1 MNKQAVRLNI
11 NAEELALCKPES
23 VQAMD
28 LAIRKVL
35 SEIDQ
40 AKTAKDQAQKSAECP
55 LKNVGPNGRA
65 AIAMCVRL
73 GVAPNSP
80 ECVIAMIA
88 AASADMAIGQHPSQ
102 RKPEACAL
110 ATEDEDEDEQP
121 AGETFRF

>member
-40 AKTAKDQAQKSAECP
+40 AKAQKQAADQEVTP
-55 LKNVGPNGRA
+55 ENLARAGVGPSGIVTIMNLHAAGISPHDPRSIRA
-65 AIAMCVRL
+65 IMLAALVD
-73 GVAPNSP
+73 
-80 ECVIAMIA
+80 A
-88 AASADMAIGQHPSQ
+88 AAA
-102 RKPEACAL
+102 RKPDACAL

>member
-1 MNKQAVRLNI
+1 MNKQAVCLNI

-35 SEIDQ
+35 AEIEQ
-40 AKTAKDQAQKSAECP
+40 AKAAKVQAQKPAECP

-73 GVAPNSP
+73 GIAPNSP
-80 ECVIAMIA
+80 EGMIAMIA
-88 AASADMAIGQHPSQ
+88 AASADLAIGQHPSQ

-110 ATEDEDEDEQP
+110 ATEDEDEQP

>member
-40 AKTAKDQAQKSAECP
+40 AKAQKQAADQEVTP
-55 LKNVGPNGRA
+55 ENLARAGVGPAGIVAIMKLHA
-65 AIAMCVRL
+65 AGIRPGDPRSIKAM
-73 GVAPNSP
+73 
-80 ECVIAMIA
+80 MFA
-88 AASADMAIGQHPSQ
+88 ALLDASSGH
-102 RKPEACAL
+102 KPGACAL
-110 ATEDEDEDEQP
+110 ATEDEDEQP

>member
-40 AKTAKDQAQKSAECP
+40 AKAKKQAEQEVTPENLARAG
-55 LKNVGPNGRA
+55 VGPAGIVTIMSLTHSGIGPNDPRSIKAMAFAALLDATAARA
-65 AIAMCVRL
+65 
-73 GVAPNSP
+73 
-80 ECVIAMIA
+80 
-88 AASADMAIGQHPSQ
+88 
-102 RKPEACAL
+102 RKSEACAL
-110 ATEDEDEDEQP
+110 ATEDEQP